1 MNVRHILAARIND
14 LMCEIPGVREG
25 LAESVHDAR
34 VTTRRLREVLP
45 LFGDDR
51 ATSATRLAKQLGR
64 QLGRLRDLDV
74 QHELLEEKEKAMPFV
89 ALAAA
94 SARRTIR
101 ILAAAERRDLIRAL
115 EDTDWQCLGKV
126 RNESSSW
133 RRSFSGWPS
142 QAWATRLFERLA
154 ERGAEL
160 RARVEHATGVYFPN
174 RLHRVRIAVKR
185 LRYVV
190 EIADELSVWRPPHL
204 LGDLKKLHATLGDL
218 RDAQALVDRIPD
230 LAGADVPTDAT
241 SALVGVLNA
250 DVARLHQ
257 RYLPRRARLLLIAD
271 VCQRRGVAG
280 DRRWHPL
287 VTLARPLHALP

>member
-1 MNVRHILAARIND
+1 MNVRHLLAARIDD
-14 LMCEIPGVREG
+14 LMSEMPGVRDG
-25 LAESVHDAR
+25 LPESVHDAR

-45 LFGDDR
+45 LLGADR
-51 ATSATRLAKQLGR
+51 AASATRLAKQLGR

-74 QHELLEEKEKAMPFV
+74 QHELLEEKEKAMPFL
-89 ALAAA
+89 ALATA

-101 ILAAAERRDLIRAL
+101 ALAAAERRELIRAL
-115 EDTDWQCLGKV
+115 EDTDWQCLKRARHG
-126 RNESSSW
+126 SSSW
-133 RRSFSGWPS
+133 KRSFAEWSS
-142 QAWATRLFERLA
+142 QASATTLFERLA

-204 LGDLKKLHATLGDL
+204 LRDLKKLHSTLGEL
-218 RDAQALVDRIPD
+218 RDAQAMIERMPD
-230 LAGADVPTDAT
+230 LAGADVPADAT
-241 SALVGVLNA
+241 AALVGVLNA
-250 DVARLHQ
+250 DVARLH
-257 RYLPRRARLLLIAD
+257 RAYLSRRERLLLIAD
-271 VCQRRGVAG
+271 VCERRGGAG

-287 VTLARPLHALP
+287 VTLARPLHALA